1 MKYLSLTIPGMNQP
15 IDSNL
20 PSGVPKGGFNFD
32 NNGNASGT
40 GVNIISTFLILIV
53 VLSIIYTLW
62 NIWLGGW
69 QLILSRGIKEKVK
82 NGRNRIL
89 SALLGLIFLIL
100 TFLVVGILN
109 ALFNTNMFPF
119 LKFR

>member
-1 MKYLSLTIPGMNQP
+1 MILALKIPGMDQP

-20 PSGVPKGGFNFD
+20 PSGVPTGGFNFD
-32 NNGNASGT
+32 LNGNASGT
-40 GVNIISTFLILIV
+40 GVNIISAFLILIV
-53 VLSIIYTLW
+53 VLSVIYTLW

-69 QLILSRGIKEKVK
+69 QLILSRGVKEKIK

-89 SALLGLIFLIL
+89 NALLGLIFLFL
-100 TFLVVGILN
+100 SFLVIGIIN
-109 ALFNTNMFPF
+109 ALFGIDMFPF

>member
-1 MKYLSLTIPGMNQP
+1 MNIALKIPGMDQLIN
-15 IDSNL
+15 SNL
-20 PSGVPKGGFNFD
+20 PSGVPTGGFDFD
-32 NNGNASGT
+32 LNGNASGT

-53 VLSIIYTLW
+53 VLSVIYTLW
-62 NIWLGGW
+62 NVWLGGW

-82 NGRNRIL
+82 NARNRIL

-100 TFLVVGILN
+100 TFLVVGVLN
-109 ALFNTNMFPF
+109 AFFNTNMFPF